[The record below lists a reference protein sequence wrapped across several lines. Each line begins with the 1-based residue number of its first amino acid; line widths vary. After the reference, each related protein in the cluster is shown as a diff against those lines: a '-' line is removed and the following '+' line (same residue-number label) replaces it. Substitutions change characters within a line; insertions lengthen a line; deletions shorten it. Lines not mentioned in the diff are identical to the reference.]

1 MRALVSSAALIGTT
15 LLAVLG
21 CQNIELVP
29 GKTVEL
35 HYDHVANIED
45 GIRFG
50 TAVPLSPPLTSAN
63 EVIVKWPNEFWAVFV
78 ICSLNVPGVDHSTF
92 AYDRTK
98 FYVEYEGKTYGV
110 LQEPFSVMT
119 DTENDIGPQDIRA
132 IDRAIMSTIGVG
144 PNTQIFGQGLSPAL
158 NYRIAIYIS
167 NPDAADKVLT
177 LRYAGHPTILRG
189 RGQTPMTVPGY
200 TPYSPPLPDSCRA
213 S

>member
-1 MRALVSSAALIGTT
+1 MQKFVFPAVLITP
-15 LLAVLG
+15 LLIILG
-21 CQNIELVP
+21 CQSVELVA
-29 GKTVEL
+29 GKSVEL

-45 GIRFG
+45 GIRFK

-63 EVIVKWPNEFWAVFV
+63 EVIVKWPNEFWAVFI
-78 ICSLNVPGVDHSTF
+78 ICSLEVPGLDNNTF

-98 FYVEYEGKTYGV
+98 FYVDYEGKTYGV

-132 IDRAIMSTIGVG
+132 IDRAIVSMIGVG
-144 PNTQIFGQGLSPAL
+144 PSTQIFGQGVSPAL

-177 LRYAGHPTILRG
+177 LRYAGHPVILRG
-189 RGQTPMTVPGY
+189 RGQTPLTVPGY
-200 TPYSPPLPDSCRA
+200 TPDSPPLPESCRA